1 MRSTDSIRADLEAML
16 TTLGARVDRI
26 EEAQREPLDDDF
38 SEQAVAREDDEALD
52 GVERAAMDEIA
63 QVRQALSRLD
73 AGTYGL
79 CAACGEPIA
88 NARLEALPAATH
100 CISCAKDVAS

>member
-1 MRSTDSIRADLEAML
+1 MPSADTIRADLEARL
-16 TTLGARVDRI
+16 IALGARVDMI

-52 GVERAAMDEIA
+52 GVERVAMNEIMLI
-63 QVRQALSRLD
+63 RQALARLD

-79 CAACGEPIA
+79 CVSCGEPIA
-88 NARLEALPAATH
+88 AARLEALPFAAR
-100 CISCAKDVAS
+100 CINCAQETPG